1 MHMNDSY
8 IKLSIAALLPVA
20 AAAILYLLE
29 GKTPFGKL
37 KDSVKQVIFG
47 IIFGAL
53 AIIGTEWG
61 IPMNGA
67 QVNCRDA
74 AVMIAGLLFGAPAGI
89 IAGLLGGIERW
100 IAVAWGIGTFT
111 RVACTVS
118 TIIAGFYAAA
128 LRKFMFEDKKPG
140 WLISCAAGIVM
151 EVFHLTMVFI
161 TNMATP
167 EKAMTVVKACS
178 APMIIANGVSVML
191 AATVLTLLAKDGIFS
206 FGFKRDRV
214 RISQTIQRWLLVTV
228 VLAFAV
234 TSYFVYSLQDRIA
247 VSQTDSLLSLALDE
261 TASDIQDASDQNM
274 LTLAKKIASESQ
286 YTDLDS
292 LSAWYGIAEIS
303 IVDKNGIITESTTP
317 DFVGFDM
324 ASGAQS
330 REFLC
335 LLSEKREYVQEYGPI
350 TYDETI
356 FRKYAGARSG
366 SGFVQIGYNS
376 SQFQDDIDKQVTG
389 LTKNRH
395 VGQNGFI
402 LILDESLKLVS
413 APAEITQEV
422 MKECGEDLF
431 AQQPNTTFFLDING
445 MPCYCRYRMT
455 EGYYVT
461 AVLPQEE
468 ALQMRNIALY
478 VNTFMEILV
487 FGALFALIYLLIKKV
502 VVNQIKDIN
511 SSLAEIT
518 GGNLGV
524 VVDVRSNE
532 EFASLSDDINSTVDT
547 LKRYIDEASARI
559 DAELEFAKNIQA
571 SALPSSF
578 PAFPKHRDFD
588 IFASMNPAK
597 EVGGDF
603 YDFYM
608 TDADKLHFLIA
619 DVSGKGIP
627 AAMFMMRAKTE
638 LKSLTESGAAIN
650 EVFTH
655 GNAALCEGNDAGMF
669 VTAWQGGIDLSSGLV
684 RFANAGHNPPL
695 VRHAGGKFEYL
706 RSRAGFV
713 LAGMDGVNYKAQELP
728 LERGDIIYLY
738 TDGVTEATDA
748 NKELYGEE
756 RLLNAI
762 NSREFESMEA
772 LCRFIKADVDAFV
785 GDAPQFDDIT
795 MVALKYIGTPPAP
808 SIRVENAAISDIPAV
823 TEFVEAELEK
833 LDCPMKNTIQLNVA
847 IDELF
852 SNIVNYG
859 YPKQPGPVTVSV
871 IAKDDP
877 HGVCIRFEDEG
888 IPYNPLN
895 KEDPDVSLSVE
906 ERGIGG
912 LGIFLVKKTMD
923 DIKYAYDNGK
933 NILSITKYF

>member
-1 MHMNDSY
+1 MSDSY
-8 IKLSIAALLPVA
+8 IKLGIAALLPVA
-20 AAAILYLLE
+20 AAVLLYLLE
-29 GKTPFGKL
+29 RETPLGKL
-37 KDSVKQVIFG
+37 KSSIKQVIFG

-74 AVMIAGLLFGAPAGI
+74 AVIVAGLLFGAPAGI
-89 IAGLLGGIERW
+89 IAGLIGGFERW

-128 LRKFMFEDKKPG
+128 LRKFMFEGKKPG
-140 WLISCAAGIVM
+140 WLISFAAGVVM

-161 TNMATP
+161 TNMAAP
-167 EKAMTVVKACS
+167 EKAMAVVKACS
-178 APMIIANGVSVML
+178 APMIIANGVSVLL
-191 AATVLTLLAKDGIFS
+191 AAIILTILAKDGIFD
-206 FGFKRDRV
+206 FGFRRDRV

-228 VLAFAV
+228 ILAFAV
-234 TSYFVYSLQDRIA
+234 TSYFVYSLQARIA
-247 VSQTDSLLSLALDE
+247 DSQTDSQLSLALE
-261 TASDIQDASDQNM
+261 EVTSDIRDTSNQNLIA
-274 LTLAKKIASESQ
+274 LTNKIAKEVG
-286 YTDLDS
+286 TDTLTN
-292 LSAWYGIAEIS
+292 IARKYEVTEIDV
-303 IVDKNGIITESTTP
+303 VDRNGIIVDSTAP
-317 DFVGFDM
+317 DFIGFDM
-324 ASGAQS
+324 ASGEQS
-330 REFLC
+330 AEFLC
-335 LLSEKREYVQEYGPI
+335 LLKDIAVYTQDYGPI
-350 TYDETI
+350 SYDASI
-356 FRKYAGARSG
+356 MRKYGGVKTAD
-366 SGFVQIGYNS
+366 GFVQVGYDAA
-376 SQFQDDIDKQVTG
+376 QFQQDIDTQVIG
-389 LTKNRH
+389 MTKNRH
-395 VGQNGFI
+395 VGNTGYV
-402 LILDESLKLVS
+402 LILDEQLQLISVPEKVKYRSFPELS
-413 APAEITQEV
+413 ALEEHLPNITFELTLI
-422 MKECGEDLF
+422 GE
-431 AQQPNTTFFLDING
+431 
-445 MPCYCRYRMT
+445 PCFCRYHMT
-455 EGYYVT
+455 EGYYV
-461 AVLPQEE
+461 VSILPQEE

-511 SSLAEIT
+511 FSLAQIT
-518 GGNLGV
+518 GGDLGV

-547 LKRYIDEASARI
+547 LKHYIDEASARI

-578 PAFPKHRDFD
+578 PAYPKRKDFD
-588 IFASMNPAK
+588 IYASMNPAK

-608 TDADKLHFLIA
+608 TDSDKLHFLIA

-650 EVFTH
+650 DVFTH
-655 GNAALCEGNDAGMF
+655 GNMALCEGNDAGMF

-695 VRHAGGKFEYL
+695 VRHADGKFEYL

-713 LAGMDGVNYKAQELP
+713 LAGMEGVNYKAQELQLAP
-728 LERGDIIYLY
+728 GDIVYLY

-756 RLLNAI
+756 RLLSAI
-762 NSREFESMEA
+762 NSREFESMEE
-772 LCRFIKADVDAFV
+772 LCRFVKADVDAFV
-785 GDAPQFDDIT
+785 GEAPQFDDIT
-795 MVALKYIGTPPAP
+795 MVALKYIGTPPVP
-808 SIRVENAAISDIPAV
+808 SIHIEDAAISDIPAV

-833 LDCPMKNTIQLNVA
+833 LDCPMKSTIQINVA

-852 SNIVNYG
+852 SNIVKYG

-871 IAKDDP
+871 IAKDEP

-923 DIKYAYDNGK
+923 DIKYEYDNGK
-933 NILSITKYF
+933 NILTIAKHF